1 MIIAIDDPTA
11 DDVLPLLAEHLADMF
26 AASPAESVHALN
38 PAELAQPGLTFYTV
52 RRDGLVVACGALKE
66 LSRIECELKSMRTA
80 QSERGRGVASALL
93 GHLLEVARER
103 GHRVVRLETGVESYF
118 EPARR
123 LYARHGFVLSS
134 PFADYWEDPNS
145 VFMSLEL

>member
-1 MIIAIDDPTA
+1 MYAT
-11 DDVLPLLAEHLADMF
+11 
-26 AASPAESVHALN
+26 SQAESVHALN
-38 PAELAQPGLTFYTV
+38 PAELAQPGLTFHTV

-66 LSRIECELKSMRTA
+66 LSSAECELKSMRTA

-93 GHLLEVARER
+93 AHLLEVARER
-103 GHRVVRLETGVESYF
+103 GYRFMRLETGAEPYF

-123 LYARHGFVLSS
+123 LYARHGFAVSA
-134 PFADYWEDPNS
+134 PFADYWDDPHS